1 MDGLR
6 RERVETPQAVGHG
19 GAIVLVGSGPEPR
32 GGDHTNRIP
41 NRAPSP
47 PPGILQRAHPK
58 RPPSP
63 GPRSALPV
71 PVARCQPAPCPLPTD
86 RPAERNLG
94 GGSRTRQAREE
105 KKKKKSIKVISLL
118 LPRDAVLAA
127 TRRFCSLSPLPGWGG
142 PRTPSLQVQAEMLK
156 RIRQSG
162 GAVALRPCRSHSA
175 GGAGRG
181 AQHSQAEG
189 STHPGAP
196 SGHVSSGSI
205 APSHGL

>member
-1 MDGLR
+1 METAPTASQTELPAHRRASCSEPTRNALRPQGPALHYRCQSLDASLPRARCPPTALR
-6 RERVETPQAVGHG
+6 RETSEEAAG
-19 GAIVLVGSGPEPR
+19 R
-32 GGDHTNRIP
+32 G
-41 NRAPSP
+41 
-47 PPGILQRAHPK
+47 
-58 RPPSP
+58 
-63 GPRSALPV
+63 
-71 PVARCQPAPCPLPTD
+71 
-86 RPAERNLG
+86 
-94 GGSRTRQAREE
+94 RQGRE
-105 KKKKKSIKVISLL
+105 KNKSIKVISLL

-205 APSHGL
+205 APSHGLQGIWMTPSVH